1 MLPHQVV
8 TRLHARND
16 YIAYAA
22 HLPFPSCSNPV
33 LLQTAICANRMQRN
47 HEIEEE
53 RIIYAHCGKC

>member
-1 MLPHQVV
+1 
-8 TRLHARND
+8 
-16 YIAYAA
+16 
-22 HLPFPSCSNPV
+22 V